1 VIRFVDDSCKPF
13 ADGDQTRF
21 SFVTMTATFCVWLC
35 IYFTIYKGVK
45 NSSYIVWCTVPLPI
59 IFIIIMV
66 INGLMLP
73 GSANGVAKYLG
84 GEPNVIID
92 YSALW
97 SDAAG

>member
-1 VIRFVDDSCKPF
+1 
-13 ADGDQTRF
+13 
-21 SFVTMTATFCVWLC
+21 
-35 IYFTIYKGVK
+35 
-45 NSSYIVWCTVPLPI
+45 
-59 IFIIIMV
+59 MV

-92 YSALW
+92 TAALW

>member
-1 VIRFVDDSCKPF
+1 MIQFFDDSCKPYE
-13 ADGDQTRF
+13 DGDPTRF
-21 SFVTMTATFCVWLC
+21 SFMTMGATFCVWLS

-66 INGLMLP
+66 INGLFLP
-73 GSANGVAKYLG
+73 GSSNGIAKYLG
-84 GEPNVIID
+84 GEPNTTIN
-92 YSALW
+92 YSDLW